1 MTGAGDSG
9 GVSCS
14 GTVSRVIYRN
24 PGNDFGVIR
33 IEVSDDASE
42 ATVVGR
48 MPELMVGD
56 PVAVSGR
63 WTSHPRFGQQ
73 IAADTVIPETPS
85 TLSGLQAYL
94 GSSAVEGIGKVH
106 AGRLVDKFGDEL
118 FDVLEHSPHRLK
130 EVAGIGQKRERLI
143 RESWKRNRVSRDIMV
158 YLHGLGLGPAMAA
171 TILREYG
178 NDAAT
183 VVARNPFRLIRDI
196 RGVGFKTADSMAS
209 RAGVAKDHP
218 ERIAAG
224 IRHLM
229 DEVRLSGSCGIAQS
243 DLADRA
249 VELLEVESEL
259 VGNGMGSL
267 IRAGDLVH
275 SPRDG
280 VSYMYPVDLFVAE
293 AEIAARI
300 RNIAS
305 GPVRWRGL
313 DAETAIRKEE
323 SSSGMCF
330 GDSQTH
336 AIRTAVSSKFTVITG
351 GPGVGKTTIVNAIL
365 RILAGHKDDVMVRIC
380 APTGRAAKRVS
391 ELTGREAM
399 TIHRMLEINPDTGAF
414 RYNAEKPIDCGLLV
428 VDESS
433 MIDVMLMR
441 SLLEAVPDD
450 AAIVM
455 VGDADQLPSVGP
467 GRVLADVMESGEIK
481 VVKLTEIYR
490 QGEKSRVVEN
500 AHRINA
506 GRLPDLSRPA
516 GESDFYFQPVA
527 TPTDAVNLILK
538 LVADRIPKRFGFD
551 PVKDVQVLCPMNR
564 GEVGV
569 QSLNARL
576 KEVLNPAALDASKPE
591 EGTGFSSGDKV
602 MQIRNDYSKGIFNG
616 DIGFVMDVVEEEDSL
631 LVQFDGRDLIIGPE
645 DIDGLMPAYAVT
657 VHKSQ
662 GSEFPAV
669 VVPILNQH
677 WVMLKRNLLYTAV
690 TRARELLVLVGQQR
704 AIEIA
709 VRNDDQERRVT
720 RLGSL
725 LQEASGF

>member
-1 MTGAGDSG
+1 MTGEGQG

-14 GTVSRVIYRN
+14 GTVSRVIYYN
-24 PGNDFGVIR
+24 PGNDFGVIQ
-33 IEVSDDASE
+33 IEVSDDSSQI
-42 ATVVGR
+42 TVVGK
-48 MPELMVGD
+48 MPELMVAD
-56 PVAVSGR
+56 PIAVSGK
-63 WTSHPRFGQQ
+63 WTSHPRFGKQ
-73 IAADTVIPETPS
+73 IAAHSIIPDTPN
-85 TLSGLQAYL
+85 TLSGLRAYL
-94 GSSAVEGIGKVH
+94 ESSAVEGIGKVH
-106 AGRLVDKFGDEL
+106 ASRLVDKFGDEL
-118 FDVLEHSPHRLK
+118 FDVLDHSPHRLK
-130 EVAGIGQKRERLI
+130 EVPGIGRKRERLI
-143 RESWKRNRVSRDIMV
+143 RESWKRNQVSRDIMV

-171 TILREYG
+171 NILREYG

-196 RGVGFKTADSMAS
+196 RGMGFKTADSMAS

-218 ERIAAG
+218 ERIVAG

-229 DEVRLSGSCGIAQS
+229 DEVRLNGSCGIAQT

-249 VELLEVESEL
+249 VKLLEVESGL
-259 VGNGMGSL
+259 IGDGMGSL

-275 SPRDG
+275 SLREG

-300 RNIAS
+300 RNIAN
-305 GPVRWRGL
+305 GPVPWRGL
-313 DAETAIRKEE
+313 NPDEAIRKAE
-323 SSSGMCF
+323 SCGSMRF

-365 RILAGHKDDVMVRIC
+365 RILAGHNDGFMVRIC

-391 ELTGREAM
+391 ELTGYEAM

-414 RYNAEKPIDCGLLV
+414 RYNAENPIDCGLLV

-467 GRVLADVMESGEIK
+467 GRVLADVMESNEIK

-500 AHRINA
+500 AHKINS

-527 TPTDAVNLILK
+527 SPTDAVNLILK
-538 LVADRIPKRFGFD
+538 LVAERIPKRFGFD

-564 GEVGV
+564 GEVSV

-576 KEVLNPAALDASKPE
+576 KEVLNPAALDDRKS
-591 EGTGFSSGDKV
+591 EGTGFSPGDKV
-602 MQIRNDYSKGIFNG
+602 MQIRNDNSKGIFNG

-631 LVQFDGRDLIIGPE
+631 LVQFDGRDLMIGPE

-690 TRARELLVLVGQQR
+690 TRARELLVLIGQQR

-709 VRNDDQERRVT
+709 VRTDDQERRVT

-725 LQEASGF
+725 LQETSAF